1 MRFQT
6 ICLSSFSFLL
16 SLRSRGTRDPTV
28 AAVAG
33 DRPTILPLG
42 NRNEKRK
49 PLFRISSEA
58 VRLPRTE
65 HKERK
70 RVALSLRS
78 TVVLEISHVSLDD
91 RLAAFCKLNCYVRG
105 WKGNVGPLAWL
116 DAPQSVPGLCPPSF
130 RRTPIVY
137 HTLLAERK
145 RDFKQLVLTQRGRAW
160 SREYQSS
167 GIGAH
172 SGPGAAPQPQILSA
186 SLPLCVKN
194 ILRYPS
200 TCANRNGLLRKRLLP
215 GWRGLAGA
223 PGKANL
229 PIQTPCLR
237 GSAHSVFER
246 RRPMR
251 CHVAVRNRI
260 FACADTSNQRP
271 AARGFC
277 LSK

>member
-1 MRFQT
+1 M
-6 ICLSSFSFLL
+6 
-16 SLRSRGTRDPTV
+16 
-28 AAVAG
+28 
-33 DRPTILPLG
+33 
-42 NRNEKRK
+42 
-49 PLFRISSEA
+49 
-58 VRLPRTE
+58 
-65 HKERK
+65 
-70 RVALSLRS
+70 
-78 TVVLEISHVSLDD
+78 
-91 RLAAFCKLNCYVRG
+91 
-105 WKGNVGPLAWL
+105 
-116 DAPQSVPGLCPPSF
+116 
-130 RRTPIVY
+130 
-137 HTLLAERK
+137 
-145 RDFKQLVLTQRGRAW
+145 

-260 FACADTSNQRP
+260 SAHSIQTEPARPSTRPSSRRSSRSSESRRKSWVTASRYCGIQRP
-271 AARGFC
+271 GHGF
-277 LSK
+277 LSCTVRSSPCSAFFRFIPFWISANEFFDPANKFLSFLRILPAIKLRQMILKVYTV